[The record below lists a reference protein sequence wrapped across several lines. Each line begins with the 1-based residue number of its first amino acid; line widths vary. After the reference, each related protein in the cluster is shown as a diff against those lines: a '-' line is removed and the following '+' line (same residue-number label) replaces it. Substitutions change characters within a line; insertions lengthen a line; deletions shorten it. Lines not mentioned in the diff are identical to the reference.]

1 MAPFCGPLA
10 RDSAPLA
17 AGVAVTTELS
27 PPAVTVTSVD
37 IVTAVLV
44 SGGGAGRGGRRRA
57 GRGPDGRGIG
67 DVPGDAQAAHLLVAG
82 FEDHERL
89 AVGVE
94 TDDAARRRRADQQLA
109 GGVERQRAD
118 VLGAGVVEQRAGAA
132 RGRHLVDLPLGAG
145 PDVGGAVRG
154 HRDRP
159 DVLVLGVEQRR
170 RRAVRRDAI
179 DLAVRRRA
187 DQHRSL
193 RPGRDRLEI
202 QLRGVEQHLR
212 RALPREAPQLAVV
225 SGGGPDLAARGG
237 DPPHGRRAD
246 VAEHLQRR
254 RNRHPSVGVDRDGV
268 GVALQEIGLG
278 RDHPETGA
286 RRLEGSGAA
295 DGQRQQG
302 AENGPR
308 PRPSTES
315 GFDME
320 TVDRPGDSW
329 SGSRSAAPGW
339 QGARSEHIGNM

>member
-17 AGVAVTTELS
+17 AGVGRDHRAVADGGDRHLGRHR
-27 PPAVTVTSVD
+27 D
-37 IVTAVLV
+37 R
-44 SGGGAGRGGRRRA
+44 GGGVGGGGGRRRRRLAA
-57 GRGPDGRGIG
+57 GRGARGRG
-67 DVPGDAQAAHLLVAG
+67 VGDAAGDAEAAHFLVAG

-94 TDDAARRRRADQQLA
+94 ADDAARRRRADEQFA
-109 GGVERQRAD
+109 RRVEGQRAD

-132 RGRHLVDLPLGAG
+132 RGRHLVDLALGAG
-145 PDVGGAVRG
+145 ADVGGAVRR

-159 DVLVLGVEQRR
+159 DVLVLGIEERR

-179 DLAVRRRA
+179 DLAVGRRA

-193 RPGRDRLEI
+193 RPGRNRLQI
-202 QLRGVEQHLR
+202 QLRGVEHDLR
-212 RALPREAPQLAVV
+212 RALRREAPQLAVV
-225 SGGGPDLAARGG
+225 AGGGPDLAARGG

-268 GVALQEIGLG
+268 GVALEEIGLG
-278 RDHPETGA
+278 RDDPEAGA
-286 RRLEGSGAA
+286 RRLQRRGAA
-295 DGQRQQG
+295 EGQGQQG

-315 GFDME
+315 G
-320 TVDRPGDSW
+320 VRH
-329 SGSRSAAPGW
+329 GS
-339 QGARSEHIGNM
+339 